1 MRSIVCTEYGTEGN
15 FVLEETATPDP
26 SPGQVRVAVK
36 AAGASFVDALQA
48 AGKYQFAAQ
57 PPYVPGGE
65 AAGVIDA
72 VGEGVDGWRAGDRVM
87 VTVGK
92 GAFADHVLAFPQQLL
107 LLPDA
112 IDLAVGASFMQVYGT
127 AWFAFKK
134 RTVVRPGEVVLVTG
148 AGGGVGLAAI
158 DVARSLGARVIG
170 VASSDAK
177 RALATAM
184 GAEST
189 IDPITED
196 VKTRARELTDGAGV
210 DLVYDVA
217 GGDVSEPALR
227 ALRFDGRFLVI
238 GFPGGIAKVPLN
250 LVLLNNRTVIGVEW
264 GGWVPRNMEE
274 NRAMIG
280 EIVDAI
286 ACGEL
291 HPVKPTERPLTD
303 ARAVLTELLDRQAAG
318 KIVLVP

>member
-1 MRSIVCTEYGTEGN
+1 M
-15 FVLEETATPDP
+15 APHP
-26 SPGQVRVAVK
+26 SRRLAKSGVAIK

-48 AGKYQFAAQ
+48 AGRYQFAAQ

-72 VGEGVDGWRAGDRVM
+72 LGEGVDGWSVGDRVFVSM
-87 VTVGK
+87 GK
-92 GAFADHVLAFPQQLL
+92 GAFADHAFVAPAQLTR
-107 LLPDA
+107 LPDG
-112 IDLAVGASFMQVYGT
+112 IDLAIGASFMQVYGT
-127 AWFAFKK
+127 AWFAFTK
-134 RTVVRPGEVVLVTG
+134 RTTVRPGEVVLVTG

-158 DVARSLGARVIG
+158 DVARSLGARVIA
-170 VASSDAK
+170 VASSDEK

-184 GAEST
+184 GAEAT
-189 IDPITED
+189 IDPLSED
-196 VKTRARELTDGAGV
+196 IKTRARELTDGAGV

-264 GGWVPRNMEE
+264 GGWVPLPPRGEPSDDRRDRAG
-274 NRAMIG
+274 NR
-280 EIVDAI
+280 VW
-286 ACGEL
+286 
-291 HPVKPTERPLTD
+291 RPAPGDSHATTAHGRALGAVGAVEPPGCWEDRPRALTG
-303 ARAVLTELLDRQAAG
+303 AAG
-318 KIVLVP
+318 